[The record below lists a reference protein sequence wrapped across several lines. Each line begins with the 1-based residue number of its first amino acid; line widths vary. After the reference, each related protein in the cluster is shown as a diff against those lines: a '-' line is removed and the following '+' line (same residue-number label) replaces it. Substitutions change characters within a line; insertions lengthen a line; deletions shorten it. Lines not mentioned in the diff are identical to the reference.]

1 MTALR
6 APTSE
11 IEQITVITLILRLL
25 LVGVTTQSTTTKE
38 HNANSSSRIPAN
50 GGVVLLG
57 KDSRRDAATYY

>member
-11 IEQITVITLILRLL
+11 IEQITLILRLL
-25 LVGVTTQSTTTKE
+25 LVGLVTTQSTTTKE
-38 HNANSSSRIPAN
+38 HNANSNSRIPAN

-57 KDSRRDAATYY
+57 KDSRRDAATHY